1 MQVMEEVHRVLAP
14 GGVVRVVVPDAAVW
28 LRGYVNQD
36 PRFFAT
42 VRREWPFWNWDALDT
57 LAPGEGGGAGG
68 GLDYILPYLGASS
81 LNGHLSGDHQVISV
95 IHRVS
100 KHRHHDTDLKA
111 ISSGS
116 TRRLCGP
123 CWCRRYLIYALA
135 CVRVR
140 LRACAC
146 VCAVTSTQT
155 LTHVRAKAKG
165 AVVHAGPE
173 AGGECGTSLP

>member
-57 LAPGEGGGAGG
+57 LAAGEGGGAGG

-100 KHRHHDTDLKA
+100 KHRHHDTDLKGTP
-111 ISSGS
+111 IPRPS
-116 TRRLCGP
+116 
-123 CWCRRYLIYALA
+123 
-135 CVRVR
+135 VRVR
-140 LRACAC
+140 RGGSASLVGVGGTCATRSPARACAC
-146 VCAVTSTQT
+146 VRVCACSDVCVQ
-155 LTHVRAKAKG
+155 
-165 AVVHAGPE
+165 
-173 AGGECGTSLP
+173 